1 MVEDVEGAEAVGEGV
16 FEVLELGFEE
26 YVGFGEVAE
35 DEGDF
40 GFVGG
45 VFEDGAGELV
55 HSVFFEGGSGRRSL
69 GQPVWSGWRIVG
81 EWKMRWGEGGEG
93 KG

>member
-1 MVEDVEGAEAVGEGV
+1 MVEDVEGAEAVGVSV

-26 YVGFGEVAE
+26 DVGLGEVAE

-40 GFVGG
+40 GFIGG

-55 HSVFFEGGSGRRSL
+55 HSVFWGAGSG
-69 GQPVWSGWRIVG
+69 
-81 EWKMRWGEGGEG
+81 
-93 KG
+93 